1 MQPDPTIMLD
11 LIGLRP
17 IIVDDLRH
25 EAVLL
30 PRLGLLLLDA
40 ATEHAQREAA
50 IERAI
55 AAAVDYLPG

>member
-1 MQPDPTIMLD
+1 MLD
-11 LIGLRP
+11 IIGLRP
-17 IIVDDLRH
+17 IVVDDLRH

>member
-1 MQPDPTIMLD
+1 MRDAALLD
-11 LIGLRP
+11 VIGIRP
-17 IIVDDLRH
+17 IVVNDLRH

-40 ATEHAQREAA
+40 DTAHEQREAA